1 MSDGASTAS
10 KVNKACRIH
19 PTTETAIKGQPTWRL
34 PVLPA
39 CQGGIP
45 NDWGGSPASV
55 ASVQGARGAGVVYEG
70 ARTKAYTCHEAI
82 QNQLKT
88 HSIHSVSKGLHQ
100 IFMNFT
106 VPQENYW
113 KNLTF
118 SNKSMF
124 DKSDKAPIEPLAHI
138 QNKLGLYVYKHDT
151 VSLIHL
157 KHS

>member
-82 QNQLKT
+82 QKQLKT
-88 HSIHSVSKGLHQ
+88 HSIHGASKGLHQ
-100 IFMNFT
+100 IFFLWILKFHKKII
-106 VPQENYW
+106 EY
-113 KNLTF
+113 LTF
-118 SNKSMF
+118 SNKLIS
-124 DKSDKAPIEPLAHI
+124 DKSDKAPTEPLAHI
-138 QNKLGLYVYKHDT
+138 QNKLGVFMYISMT
-151 VSLIHL
+151 QFP
-157 KHS
+157 